1 MFLDFTVFKTHFIV
15 RINIFVI
22 KLPAEVVDYCAEIKS
37 ETAACTFIV
46 TCGIYKWCRVC
57 RFVVSINTLYLRQI
71 KYTNNYFY
79 SPNNTKFSTIKS
91 YAHYVLAKTCFGQSI

>member
-46 TCGIYKWCRVC
+46 TCGIYK
-57 RFVVSINTLYLRQI
+57 
-71 KYTNNYFY
+71 
-79 SPNNTKFSTIKS
+79 
-91 YAHYVLAKTCFGQSI
+91 